1 MKKKKYN
8 IYIVASTYYSEIA
21 KKQIYN
27 AKENLINLFGKKK
40 INLNL
45 IEIEGALEVPFI
57 VNYILRKYK
66 KIDGLVTLGCL
77 IKGKT
82 NHFDHIS
89 KIVSD
94 QLLQTSINFNI
105 PITSGI
111 LSVTNKSQIKSRTDG
126 SYKDRAIEAS
136 SALYKLIVSLE
147 KLK

>member
-1 MKKKKYN
+1 M
-8 IYIVASTYYSEIA
+8 
-21 KKQIYN
+21 
-27 AKENLINLFGKKK
+27 
-40 INLNL
+40 

-94 QLLQTSINFNI
+94 QLLQTSINFNT

-126 SYKDRAIEAS
+126 SPKDRAIEAS

>member
-40 INLNL
+40 INLSL

-66 KIDGLVTLGCL
+66 KIDGLVTLG
-77 IKGKT
+77 
-82 NHFDHIS
+82 
-89 KIVSD
+89 
-94 QLLQTSINFNI
+94 
-105 PITSGI
+105 
-111 LSVTNKSQIKSRTDG
+111 
-126 SYKDRAIEAS
+126 
-136 SALYKLIVSLE
+136 
-147 KLK
+147 

>member
-40 INLNL
+40 INLSL

-111 LSVTNKSQIKSRTDG
+111 LSVTNKSQIKSRIDG
-126 SYKDRAIEAS
+126 SSKDRAIEAS